1 MSVKVM
7 TAVWDHSR
15 AKGSALLLLL
25 AIADNANDYGLAWPG
40 IETLAQRTRIGKR
53 ATIKQLE
60 KLEKTGE
67 LMIYRRS
74 GQHNHYILNV
84 NATDEMRAAAISAL
98 AAKLGESVE
107 AIKSGLLPLV
117 NPSSPVTESSLVNSS
132 SPVEEPTGER
142 QFTTTG
148 ESGFTRSIN
157 GSDDDESPDPEIQ
170 DHQTNKRA
178 WDDGTRELV
187 AAAWKGMGL
196 SKALREML
204 LKRDPEMALGLV
216 YHARGEAKT
225 NAAGLL
231 RTMLEN
237 GDEPMAK
244 YTDRAAWGLASEPVT
259 GDGSDPRL
267 PVDAM
272 YAEIAARFGPL
283 VAESMRQA
291 EEQRAASEPA
301 PSEPPPEVLALDEV
315 GPGQK
320 TSMRSAWLAVMGQL
334 ELQLNRSTFDTWL
347 RRAEP
352 VRFADGVLMVKVRH
366 AYAPDYL
373 PQHFPD
379 IDEMVTR
386 AAGIPVK
393 VAYECDVKL
402 FNHNR
407 SPAPAESGHD

>member
-84 NATDEMRAAAISAL
+84 NATDEMRAVAISAL

-132 SPVEEPTGER
+132 SPVDEPTGER

-178 WDDGTRELV
+178 WDDGTRALV

-196 SKALREML
+196 SKALREL
-204 LKRDPEMALGLV
+204 LLARDPEMALGLV

-237 GDEPMAK
+237 GDEPIAK
-244 YTDRAAWGLASEPVT
+244 YADRAAWALASESATDDAQV
-259 GDGSDPRL
+259 

-291 EEQRAASEPA
+291 QEQRAVSEPA
-301 PSEPPPEVLALDEV
+301 PSEPSPEVLALDEV
-315 GPGQK
+315 APGQK

-352 VRFADGVLMVKVRH
+352 VRFADGVLTVKVRH
-366 AYAPDYL
+366 AYAPDYI

-379 IDEMVTR
+379 IEEMVAR